1 MKDVVKITD
10 KTVEELEKE
19 IVQEEQKS
27 KELKDWILEQCL
39 GRW

>member
-27 KELKDWILEQCL
+27 KELKDWILE
-39 GRW
+39 